1 MMLLDGSQI
10 MTNYPDRVC
19 PVCGLTFTPNHKRQ
33 IYDKAVCRVK
43 ANRESKKDVAQ
54 PVETNWML
62 EQIRRID
69 AESAFDLEQVAKE
82 VGLKYAEKMILIGY
96 RLANRGAIV
105 QAKNVLLEA
114 GEVKPKRKRKPKA

>member
-1 MMLLDGSQI
+1 
-10 MTNYPDRVC
+10 MTDYPDRVC
-19 PVCGLTFTPNHKRQ
+19 PVCGLTFTPKHKRQ
-33 IYDKAVCRVK
+33 IYDRDYCRVK
-43 ANRESKKDVAQ
+43 ANRESKKDVSQ

-105 QAKNVLLEA
+105 QAKNVLIEA
-114 GEVKPKRKRKPKA
+114 GEVAPKRKRSKAVKPSK